1 MQTKMEKTEDK
12 TRQDSFNNNYTTYE
26 YQGNDGTRE
35 KKHHG
40 NTNGYQNKSSQ
51 YDEVVIQLFNKQF
64 SLINQSKWKLPN
76 PDTMLSHCKWELP
89 DFIHLK
95 KSLNA
100 VKDKLNDFNL
110 AEWHKNTKQTNP
122 AGKVLSKVRGIGHPE
137 LLTGA
142 WLKFFE
148 LLNDYKLI
156 PQKSIDNGKLNS
168 VHLCEAPGGFISA
181 LNHYIVS
188 QEINIKWDWVGVS
201 LNPYHEGNGNP
212 DLINDDR
219 FMLYT
224 LNHWFFGKD
233 QTGDI
238 FQKNFYK
245 ELYTFVKNRFGEEA
259 NLVTADGSM
268 DCQNNPDEQE
278 NVVMRLQIVETMV
291 ALMILQEGGS
301 FVLKMFTMFECNT
314 LCRIYLLCCA
324 FDSVQIKKPV
334 TSKQGN
340 SEVYVVCC
348 GYKGLQHAEPWIH
361 TYFSTIDRSVSD
373 HCLFP
378 LKELPKDFLSSMYNC
393 SKYFSELQ
401 LQVIENNIERFVKKN
416 ENDTKHLIDLQYSV
430 AKTYAYRY
438 KIKPIDPS
446 QVIVGQNILQSFQY
460 DLPKVSSM
468 KLVMDYSFSEKQRR
482 IECQASD
489 EAKLL
494 QDEVNMFKEYQ
505 WQYDSTVLWFTE
517 EDAKIDSSDFN
528 IQMGK
533 PVSVIRSSKFCV
545 DRLIDYSN
553 RARSLFTIPI
563 EDNIKRRDYFWLQ
576 IPRQTIN
583 GQLIVCDVTSIY
595 ISDCI
600 KNNRK
605 QHDSLIA
612 ILESLEQLQTSDS
625 LLLIG
630 YPLLTQVN
638 VGVFLILL
646 NMFLKTGVMKPD
658 KMGHAFVFCSK
669 VNDKHVDD
677 LMALLKKLKEHI
689 KDPSIKDIVEKQEQS
704 LISFFPIKKLMFQP
718 IYKDIVT
725 VNCLLIINE
734 VKKTVCSYLQQ

>member
-1 MQTKMEKTEDK
+1 MQTKMDKTED
-12 TRQDSFNNNYTTYE
+12 SVNNNYTANE
-26 YQGNDGTRE
+26 YQGKDSTRE
-35 KKHHG
+35 KKHFG
-40 NTNGYQNKSSQ
+40 NTNGYQYKSLPN
-51 YDEVVIQLFNKQF
+51 DELVAQLFNKQF
-64 SLINQSKWKLPN
+64 SLPNQCKWELPN
-76 PDTMLSHCKWELP
+76 PDTMLKHCKWELP

-95 KSLNA
+95 KSLNT

-110 AEWHKNTKQTNP
+110 AEWHRNTKQTNP
-122 AGKVLSKVRGIGHPE
+122 AGKVISKVRGIGHPE

-156 PQKSIDNGKLNS
+156 PQNSIDNGKLYS
-168 VHLCEAPGGFISA
+168 VHLCEAPGAFISA

-188 QEINIKWDWVGVS
+188 QEINVKWDWVGVS

-233 QTGDI
+233 LTGDI

-245 ELYTFVKNRFGEEA
+245 ELYTYVKNRFGEEA
-259 NLVTADGSM
+259 HLVTADGSM

-291 ALMILQEGGS
+291 ALMILQKGGS
-301 FVLKMFTMFECNT
+301 FVVKMFTMFECNT
-314 LCRIYLLCCA
+314 LCRLYLLSCA
-324 FDSVQIKKPV
+324 FDSVKIKKPV

-348 GYKGLQHAEPWIH
+348 GYKGLQHVEPWIH
-361 TYFSTIDRSVSD
+361 TYFSTIDRTVSEY
-373 HCLFP
+373 CLFP

-401 LQVIENNIERFVKKN
+401 MQIIENNIERFVKKI
-416 ENDTKHLIDLQYSV
+416 ENDAKNLTDLQYWV
-430 AKTYAYRY
+430 AKTYANKY

-446 QVIVGQNILQSFQY
+446 QEIVGLNILQGLHY
-460 DLPKVSSM
+460 DLPKVSSTR
-468 KLVMDYSFSEKQRR
+468 LVMDYSFSEKQRR

-505 WQYDSTVLWFTE
+505 WQYDSTVLWFTA
-517 EDAKIDSSDFN
+517 EDAKVDSSDFN

-545 DRLIDYSN
+545 DTLIDYSN

-563 EDNIKRRDYFWLQ
+563 EDSFKRRDYFWLQ

-583 GQLIVCDVTSIY
+583 GQLIVCDLTSIY
-595 ISDCI
+595 ISDFI
-600 KNNRK
+600 NNNRK
-605 QHDSLIA
+605 QHDSVIA
-612 ILESLEQLQTSDS
+612 ILESFEKLQTSDS

-638 VGVFLILL
+638 VGVFFILL

-677 LMALLKKLKEHI
+677 LITLLNKLKEHI
-689 KDPSIKDIVEKQEQS
+689 KDPSITDIVEKQEQS
-704 LISFFPIKKLMFQP
+704 LISFFPIKKLIFQP